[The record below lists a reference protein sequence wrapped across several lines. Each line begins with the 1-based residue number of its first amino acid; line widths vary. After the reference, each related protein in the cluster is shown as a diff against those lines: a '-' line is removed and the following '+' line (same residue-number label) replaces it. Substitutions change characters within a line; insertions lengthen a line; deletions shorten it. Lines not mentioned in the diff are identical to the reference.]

1 MEKAKRK
8 TASPEALQM
17 LMEDHRK
24 VQKLFK
30 TFEKMHEDDEG
41 DDETQREIVE
51 QACMELTIHAQLEE
65 ECFYPAVREAL
76 DEADLVDEALVEH
89 ASAKELIAK
98 LQDMQPG
105 DPLYAASFIV
115 LGEYVNH
122 HIKEEEKEMFA
133 QINKRK
139 LDLDALAVEMQQRKQ
154 ELMQEHGMASEEE
167 EGETTSADADDEEDV
182 EAAQR
187 QQARSRRPT
196 AHK

>member
-1 MEKAKRK
+1 MERAKRK

-76 DEADLVDEALVEH
+76 DEAELVDEALVEH
-89 ASAKELIAK
+89 SSAKELIAK
-98 LQDMQPG
+98 LQGMQPD

-139 LDLDALAVEMQQRKQ
+139 IDFDALAVEMQQRKQ

-167 EGETTSADADDEEDV
+167 EGETSSADAEAEADV
-182 EAAQR
+182 ETAQP
-187 QQARSRRPT
+187 QQARSRRPER
-196 AHK
+196 A